1 MLKRND
7 VRNVAIIAHV
17 DHGKTTLV
25 DGLLKSAGIFRE
37 NQAVDDRVMDSD
49 DIEKERGITIL
60 SKNTAVDYDGY
71 KINIIDT
78 PGHADFGGE
87 VERVLGMADGAI
99 LVIDSFEGPMPQ
111 TKFVLGKA
119 FDHKLPL
126 IICINKID
134 RPDARIE
141 AVRDELL
148 DLLIQ
153 MDADEEYL
161 ESPTIYASAKSGFAV
176 ENLDDEKVDMTPIL
190 DKIINWIPE
199 PSGEIDKPF
208 KLLISTT
215 DYSDYVGK
223 IGIGRI
229 DSGKVNKGENLYL
242 VNSTKPELKKKI
254 HLSDVFEFEGLKRVE
269 VESSS
274 VGNLVA
280 VTGIEDL
287 SIGDTLV
294 SGDDLEP
301 IPFNKISEPTLS
313 ITMSVNNGPLAGK
326 EGEFVTSRQ
335 LRDRLYKELQTDVS
349 LKVEDTDSP
358 ESFKVSGRGELH
370 LSVLIENMRREGYE
384 FLVSKPEVLF
394 RKEDGKTMEPM
405 ELVTIDVDEA
415 YMGSVI
421 EKLGNRKGLIQQIRP
436 SSSGF
441 TRVEILIPTRGLVG
455 YRTEFMTDTKGN
467 GVMNSEFQ
475 GYDSHKGD
483 IPRRKTGSIVAFES
497 GTALA
502 YGLNVAQKRGQLFI
516 EPGVEVY
523 SGMVIG
529 STGDGLDV
537 EVNITK
543 GKKQTNIRAGASDD
557 AIRLS
562 PVKKMTIEELMEFI
576 ESDELI
582 EVTPKNFR
590 LRKRILESGKRYK
603 AR

>member
-1 MLKRND
+1 MERKN

-25 DGLLKSAGIFRE
+25 DGLLKSTGIFRE

-60 SKNTAVDYDGY
+60 SKNTAVDYNGY

-141 AVRDELL
+141 AVKDELL
-148 DLLIQ
+148 DLLLQ

-161 ESPTIYASAKSGFAV
+161 DSPTIYASAKSGFAI
-176 ENLDDEKVDMTPIL
+176 ENLDDEKADMRPLL
-190 DKIINWIPE
+190 DTIVKWIPE

-215 DYSDYVGK
+215 DYSEYVGK
-223 IGIGRI
+223 IGIGKI
-229 DSGKVNKGENLYL
+229 DSGEVHKGDNLYL
-242 VNSTKPELKKKI
+242 VNSTKPDFKKKI
-254 HLSDVFEFEGLKRVE
+254 HLSEVFEFEGLKRVE
-269 VESSS
+269 VENSS

-280 VTGIEDL
+280 VTGIDDL

-294 SGDDLEP
+294 SGDDLNP
-301 IPFNKISEPTLS
+301 LPFNKISEPTLS
-313 ITMSVNNGPLAGK
+313 ITISVNNGPLAGK
-326 EGEFVTSRQ
+326 EGDFVTSRQ

-349 LKVEDTDSP
+349 LRVEDTDSP

-370 LSVLIENMRREGYE
+370 LSVLLENMRREGYE

-394 RKEDGKTMEPM
+394 KVENNKKLEPM

-415 YMGSVI
+415 YMGSII
-421 EKLGNRKGLIQQIRP
+421 EKLGNRKGLIQQIKP
-436 SSSGF
+436 SNSGF
-441 TRVEILIPTRGLVG
+441 TRIEILIPTRGLVG

-467 GVMNSEFQ
+467 GIMNSEFQ

-537 EVNITK
+537 EVNVTK

-562 PVKKMTIEELMEFI
+562 PVKQMTIEELMEFI

-590 LRKRILESGKRYK
+590 LRKRILDSGKRHK
-603 AR
+603 VR

>member
-1 MLKRND
+1 MERKN

-25 DGLLKSAGIFRE
+25 DGLLKSTGIFRE

-60 SKNTAVDYDGY
+60 SKNTAVDYNGY

-141 AVRDELL
+141 AVKDELL
-148 DLLIQ
+148 DLLLQ

-161 ESPTIYASAKSGFAV
+161 DSPTIYASAKSGFAI
-176 ENLDDEKVDMTPIL
+176 ENLDDEKADMRPLL
-190 DKIINWIPE
+190 DTIVKWIPE

-215 DYSDYVGK
+215 DYSEYVGK
-223 IGIGRI
+223 IGIGKI
-229 DSGKVNKGENLYL
+229 DSGEVHKGDNLYL
-242 VNSTKPELKKKI
+242 VNSTKPDFKKKI
-254 HLSDVFEFEGLKRVE
+254 HLSEVFEFEGLKRVE
-269 VESSS
+269 VENSS

-280 VTGIEDL
+280 VTGIDDL

-294 SGDDLEP
+294 SGDDLNP
-301 IPFNKISEPTLS
+301 LPFNKISEPTLS
-313 ITMSVNNGPLAGK
+313 ITISVNNGPLAGK
-326 EGEFVTSRQ
+326 EGDFVTSRQ

-349 LKVEDTDSP
+349 LRVEDTDSP

-394 RKEDGKTMEPM
+394 KVENNKKLEPM

-415 YMGSVI
+415 YMGSII
-421 EKLGNRKGLIQQIRP
+421 EKLGNRKGLIQQIKP
-436 SSSGF
+436 SNSGF
-441 TRVEILIPTRGLVG
+441 TRIEILIPTRGLVG

-467 GVMNSEFQ
+467 GIMNSEFQ

-537 EVNITK
+537 EVNVTK

-562 PVKKMTIEELMEFI
+562 PVKQMTIEELMEFI

-590 LRKRILESGKRYK
+590 LRKRILDSGKRHK
-603 AR
+603 VR

>member
-1 MLKRND
+1 MERKN

-25 DGLLKSAGIFRE
+25 DGLLKSTGIFRE

-60 SKNTAVDYDGY
+60 SKNTAVDYNGY

-141 AVRDELL
+141 AVKDELL
-148 DLLIQ
+148 DLLLQ

-161 ESPTIYASAKSGFAV
+161 DSPTIYASAKSGFAI
-176 ENLDDEKVDMTPIL
+176 ENLDDEKADMRPLL
-190 DKIINWIPE
+190 DTIVKWIPE
-199 PSGEIDKPF
+199 PRGEIDKPF

-215 DYSDYVGK
+215 DYSEYVGK
-223 IGIGRI
+223 IGIGKI
-229 DSGKVNKGENLYL
+229 DSGEVHKGDNLYL
-242 VNSTKPELKKKI
+242 VNSTKPDFKKKI
-254 HLSDVFEFEGLKRVE
+254 HLSEVFEFEGLKRVE
-269 VESSS
+269 VENSS

-280 VTGIEDL
+280 VTGIDDL

-294 SGDDLEP
+294 SGDDLNP
-301 IPFNKISEPTLS
+301 LPFNKISEPTLS
-313 ITMSVNNGPLAGK
+313 ITISVNNGPLAGK
-326 EGEFVTSRQ
+326 EGDFVTSRQ

-349 LKVEDTDSP
+349 LRVEDTDSP

-370 LSVLIENMRREGYE
+370 LSVLLENMRREGYE

-394 RKEDGKTMEPM
+394 KVENNKKLEPM

-415 YMGSVI
+415 YMGSII
-421 EKLGNRKGLIQQIRP
+421 EKLGNRKGLIQQIKP
-436 SSSGF
+436 SNSGF
-441 TRVEILIPTRGLVG
+441 TRIEILIPTRGLVG

-467 GVMNSEFQ
+467 GIMNSEFQ

-537 EVNITK
+537 EVNVTK

-562 PVKKMTIEELMEFI
+562 PVKQMTIEELMEFI

-590 LRKRILESGKRYK
+590 LRKRILDSGKRHK
-603 AR
+603 VR

>member
-1 MLKRND
+1 MERKN

-60 SKNTAVDYDGY
+60 SKNTAVDYNGY

-141 AVRDELL
+141 AVKDELL
-148 DLLIQ
+148 DLLLQ

-161 ESPTIYASAKSGFAV
+161 DSPTIYASAKSGFAV
-176 ENLDDEKVDMTPIL
+176 ENLDDEKVDMRPLL
-190 DKIINWIPE
+190 DTIVKWIPE
-199 PSGEIDKPF
+199 PSGEIEKPF

-215 DYSDYVGK
+215 DYSEYVGK
-223 IGIGRI
+223 IGIGKI
-229 DSGKVNKGENLYL
+229 DSGRVHKGDNLYL
-242 VNSTKPELKKKI
+242 VNYTKPDFKKKI
-254 HLSDVFEFEGLKRVE
+254 HLSEVFEFEGLKRVE

-280 VTGIEDL
+280 VTGIDDL

-294 SGDDLEP
+294 SGDDLNP
-301 IPFNKISEPTLS
+301 LPFNKISEPTLS
-313 ITMSVNNGPLAGK
+313 ITISVNNGPLAGK
-326 EGEFVTSRQ
+326 EGDFVTSRQ

-349 LKVEDTDSP
+349 LRVEDTDSP

-394 RKEDGKTMEPM
+394 KVENNKKLEPM

-421 EKLGNRKGLIQQIRP
+421 EKLGNRKGLIQQIKP
-436 SSSGF
+436 SNSGF
-441 TRVEILIPTRGLVG
+441 TRIEILIPTRGLVG

-467 GVMNSEFQ
+467 GIMNSEFQ
-475 GYDSHKGD
+475 GYDTHKGD

-516 EPGVEVY
+516 EPGVDVY

-537 EVNITK
+537 EVNVTK

-562 PVKKMTIEELMEFI
+562 PVKQMTIEELMEFI

-590 LRKRILESGKRYK
+590 LRKRILDSGKRYK

>member
-1 MLKRND
+1 MERKN

>member
-1 MLKRND
+1 MERKN

-60 SKNTAVDYDGY
+60 SKNTAVDYNGY

-141 AVRDELL
+141 AVKDELL
-148 DLLIQ
+148 DLLLQ

-161 ESPTIYASAKSGFAV
+161 DSPTIYASAKSGFAV
-176 ENLDDEKVDMTPIL
+176 ENLDDEKVDMRPLL
-190 DKIINWIPE
+190 DTIVKWIPE
-199 PSGEIDKPF
+199 PSGEIEKPF

-215 DYSDYVGK
+215 DYSEYVGK
-223 IGIGRI
+223 IGIGKI
-229 DSGKVNKGENLYL
+229 DSGRVHKGDNLYL
-242 VNSTKPELKKKI
+242 VNYTKPDFKKKI
-254 HLSDVFEFEGLKRVE
+254 HLSEVFEFEGLKRVE

-280 VTGIEDL
+280 VTGIDDL

-294 SGDDLEP
+294 SGDDLNP
-301 IPFNKISEPTLS
+301 LPFNKISEPTLS
-313 ITMSVNNGPLAGK
+313 ITISVNNGPLAGK
-326 EGEFVTSRQ
+326 EGDFVTSRQ

-349 LKVEDTDSP
+349 LRVEDTDSP

-394 RKEDGKTMEPM
+394 KVENNKKLEPM

-421 EKLGNRKGLIQQIRP
+421 EKLGNRKGLIQQIKP
-436 SSSGF
+436 SNSGF
-441 TRVEILIPTRGLVG
+441 TRIEILIPTRGLVG
-455 YRTEFMTDTKGN
+455 YMTEFMTDTKGN
-467 GVMNSEFQ
+467 GIMNSEFQ
-475 GYDSHKGD
+475 GYDIHKGD

-516 EPGVEVY
+516 EPGVDVY

-537 EVNITK
+537 EVNVTK

-562 PVKKMTIEELMEFI
+562 PVKQMTIEELMEFI

-590 LRKRILESGKRYK
+590 LRKRILDSGKRYK